1 MGVKGRDGRS
11 SRGYRN
17 RDSYRSRD
25 RGRYRF
31 VLNDYQIRFITII
44 FRSRSRSR
52 DNRREYRHRS
62 PSPYRRRSPSPYAKR
77 ERRSRS

>member
-17 RDSYRSRD
+17 RDNYRSRD

-31 VLNDYQIRFITII
+31 VLNAKLLHVITIYI
-44 FRSRSRSR
+44 QI
-52 DNRREYRHRS
+52 
-62 PSPYRRRSPSPYAKR
+62 PIKIT
-77 ERRSRS
+77 